1 MNIAI
6 IQARMGSTRFPNKVL
21 MDLGGKTILEHVI
34 TRVSQSKFVDD
45 IIVATTIGKQDL
57 SIVSFCA
64 SHGVRVFVGS
74 EEDVLDRYYQAARL
88 VKPENVIRITSD
100 CPMIDPEIIDLIGH
114 QHSVA
119 KVDYSSNTLEETY
132 PDGLDAEIFTFA
144 SLEFAWSEASLKSD
158 REHVTPFIKKNPNK
172 FKLLSVKNDINISH
186 MRWTIDQIEDHNFL
200 SEIFSSLYP
209 RNPNFR
215 TEDVLEEIS
224 KHPHLLEINNGII
237 RNEGYLNSLKKD

>member
-1 MNIAI
+1 
-6 IQARMGSTRFPNKVL
+6 MGSTRLPNKVM
-21 MDLGGKTILEHVI
+21 MDLGGKTILEQVV

-64 SHGVRVFVGS
+64 SQGFRVFVGS
-74 EEDVLDRYYQAARL
+74 EDDVLDRYYQAARL
-88 VKPENVIRITSD
+88 LKPENVIRITSD
-100 CPMIDPEIIDLIGH
+100 CPMIDPEIVDLIGH
-114 QHSVA
+114 QHVLA

-144 SLEFAWSEASLKSD
+144 SLGLAWREAVLKSD

-172 FKLLSVKNDINISH
+172 FKLLSVKNDTNISH
-186 MRWTIDQIEDHNFL
+186 MRWTIDQIEDYNFL
-200 SEIFSSLYP
+200 SEIFSNLYP
-209 RNPNFR
+209 KNPNFR
-215 TEDVLEEIS
+215 TKDVLEEIS
-224 KHPHLLEINNGII
+224 RHPHLAKINSGIV